1 MIDLNTEFGKRVLR
15 RLQAAPTIWLTT
27 VSRDGTPQP
36 RPVWFLWTGE
46 AFLIFSRPEGAKLR
60 HISRNPR
67 VALHLDS
74 DGQGGDI
81 IVILGEAVI
90 EPQGSTP
97 QEMTAYIRK
106 YESGMAHLGLSPEQ
120 FQARYATSIRITP
133 TTLRGH

>member
-1 MIDLNTEFGKRVLR
+1 MIDLSTEFGKRALR
-15 RLQAAPTIWLTT
+15 RLKDTPIIWLTT
-27 VSRDGTPQP
+27 VSQDGTPQP

-46 AFLIFSRPEGAKLR
+46 TFLIFSRPEGAKLR
-60 HISRNPR
+60 HIARNSR

-90 EPQGSTP
+90 EPQGPTA

-106 YESGMAHLGLSPEQ
+106 YEHGMAHLGLNPEQ
-120 FQARYATSIRITP
+120 FRARYASMIRVTP